1 MGNLLSKKQNNWF
14 KYERETHSVV
24 FRNGGVKL
32 VQTDATGRVCWRN
45 PLYKTQPTHY
55 DVDGNECKECNCRR
69 IHCVQIDN
77 EDSWRSF
84 HEMKTMQ
91 DLVREFTNYT
101 YSFIAMKR
109 CQCAILTSIRLPFRE
124 SVCSFFCGK
133 VKMVQTT
140 D

>member
-24 FRNGGVKL
+24 FRN
-32 VQTDATGRVCWRN
+32 
-45 PLYKTQPTHY
+45 
-55 DVDGNECKECNCRR
+55 
-69 IHCVQIDN
+69 
-77 EDSWRSF
+77 
-84 HEMKTMQ
+84 Q